1 MFNAALPP
9 RARNFLRAYIETR
22 TIKGAAEIVGMH
34 RTTHNYWLKTLDGY
48 PEAFAIA
55 HRVVADYW
63 NWFLNERVEK
73 GLREQVFDA
82 DGNLKHTRFRQDAS
96 LLKMRLM
103 AVDPETYNPER
114 GEHSNV
120 IIEIVQIQEWT
131 DANG

>member
-22 TIKGAAEIVGMH
+22 TIKEAAEIVGMH

-55 HRVVADYW
+55 HQLVADYW
-63 NWFLNERVEK
+63 NWFLDERVEK

-82 DGNLKHTRFRQDAS
+82 DGNLKHTRFREDAS

-103 AVDPETYNPER
+103 AVDPDTYNPER
-114 GEHSNV
+114 RKDSDVIINV
-120 IIEIVQIQEWT
+120 IQNQEWT
-131 DANG
+131 DAGG